1 MDFGFRP
8 VRKFPFLFAQL
19 THFLENVK
27 SVLVIEGKCTCAALL
42 SHSKYRCDDMRVGCW
57 EGPTYIA
64 ILVTKSS
71 QQSGY

>member
-27 SVLVIEGKCTCAALL
+27 SVLVMKANAHALRSCLTASTDVMTCVLGAGKVQ
-42 SHSKYRCDDMRVGCW
+42 R
-57 EGPTYIA
+57 
-64 ILVTKSS
+64 IL
-71 QQSGY
+71 QSW